1 MMCQKWQQIIE
12 SISYVKP
19 EAIDKEKIKNMLQYD
34 YTHDEQVLDNL
45 YLLGVLTLDEY
56 KRFMERQ
63 LERAKS
69 RVHWLEEQLK
79 AANEKGNEYNPLIYY
94 SFGAPYFGAAIDFN
108 MNAGG
113 NKDH

>member
-12 SISYVKP
+12 SISYIKP
-19 EAIDKEKIKNMLQYD
+19 DMIDKEKIKNMLQYD

-63 LERAKS
+63 LETEKEHIR
-69 RVHWLEEQLK
+69 WLEERLK
-79 AANEKGNEYNPLIYY
+79 DANENGDKYNPLIYY
-94 SFGAPYFGAAIDFN
+94 ISCGPSYGAAVDFN

-113 NKDH
+113 K